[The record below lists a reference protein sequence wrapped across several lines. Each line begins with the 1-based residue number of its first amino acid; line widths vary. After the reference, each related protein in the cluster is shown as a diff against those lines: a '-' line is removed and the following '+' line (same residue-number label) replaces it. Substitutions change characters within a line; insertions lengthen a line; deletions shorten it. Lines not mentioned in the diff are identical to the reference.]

1 MTELKKGEMLSK
13 MLVIAT
19 NAHAGQFDKGGKP
32 YILHC
37 LAVMNLLDSSDEE
50 LLCIAVGHDVIEDT
64 AITYQELANAG
75 MSARVI
81 DGIRSLT
88 KVPGETYEE
97 YKYRVFENVDAMYV
111 KRCDLMHNSD
121 IRRLK
126 GVRQKDLDRIAKY
139 HRFYVEIEQRL
150 QQEIK

>member
-64 AITYQELANAG
+64 AITYQELANG
-75 MSARVI
+75 S
-81 DGIRSLT
+81 G
-88 KVPGETYEE
+88 
-97 YKYRVFENVDAMYV
+97 YRRY
-111 KRCDLMHNSD
+111 S
-121 IRRLK
+121 
-126 GVRQKDLDRIAKY
+126 IAY
-139 HRFYVEIEQRL
+139 
-150 QQEIK
+150 

>member
-1 MTELKKGEMLSK
+1 MTGVQTCALPICFPVTIGTS
-13 MLVIAT
+13 
-19 NAHAGQFDKGGKP
+19 
-32 YILHC
+32 
-37 LAVMNLLDSSDEE
+37 
-50 LLCIAVGHDVIEDT
+50 
-64 AITYQELANAG
+64 
-75 MSARVI
+75 
-81 DGIRSLT
+81 IRSLT

-139 HRFYVEIEQRL
+139 HMFYAEIEQRL
-150 QQEIK
+150 QKEIK